1 MFGSCAADDPYR
13 HFLRDDE
20 NESGNDRRE
29 TPLGDLTAGF
39 QPAVFLRFVRRVVQ
53 RQLEPV
59 TISNWRNH
67 P

>member
-1 MFGSCAADDPYR
+1 
-13 HFLRDDE
+13 
-20 NESGNDRRE
+20 
-29 TPLGDLTAGF
+29 
-39 QPAVFLRFVRRVVQ
+39 VFLRFVRRVVQ